1 MDIKILTDN
10 KIDVNHGLELLG
22 DIDFYNETLTTF
34 YEGIDTNLK
43 NLEKYKNEKD
53 FENYGILSH
62 SIKSDSK
69 YLGFMDLA
77 EIALSHEMA
86 GKSSDEKFIND
97 NYNSFISE
105 INRIVSVV
113 KEYYEEDGY
122 TCEVE

>member
-1 MDIKILTDN
+1 MDVKILNDN

-22 DIDFYNETLTTF
+22 DMDFYNETLETF
-34 YEGIDTNLK
+34 YNEIEGRLK
-43 NLEKYKNEKD
+43 DLKKFKDNDD

-86 GKSSDEKFIND
+86 GKESDKEFIEK
-97 NYNSFISE
+97 NYDSFIEE
-105 INRIVSVV
+105 INRIVKVV
-113 KEYYEEDGY
+113 KEYLGR
-122 TCEVE
+122 

>member
-1 MDIKILTDN
+1 MDTKILTKN

-22 DIDFYNETLTTF
+22 DMDFYNETLGTF
-34 YEGIDTNLK
+34 YDGISDNLK
-43 NLEKYKNEKD
+43 KLKEFKDKDD

-86 GKSSDEKFIND
+86 GKGSDKEFIEK
-97 NYNSFISE
+97 NYDSFVEE

-113 KEYYEEDGY
+113 KEYLGR
-122 TCEVE
+122 

>member
-1 MDIKILTDN
+1 MDVNILTKN

-22 DIDFYNETLTTF
+22 DMDFYNETLETF
-34 YEGIDTNLK
+34 YDGISDNLK
-43 NLEKYKNEKD
+43 KLEEFKNNKD

-86 GKSSDEKFIND
+86 GKSSDEKFIEK
-97 NYNSFISE
+97 NYASFVEE

-113 KEYYEEDGY
+113 KEYLGR
-122 TCEVE
+122 

>member
-22 DIDFYNETLTTF
+22 DIDFYNETLATF
-34 YEGIDTNLK
+34 YDGIDTNLK

-105 INRIVSVV
+105 INRIVNVV
-113 KEYYEEDGY
+113 KEYLGR
-122 TCEVE
+122 

>member
-1 MDIKILTDN
+1 MDVNILTNN

-22 DIDFYNETLTTF
+22 DMDFYNETLSTF
-34 YEGIDTNLK
+34 YDGIFENLK
-43 NLEKYKNEKD
+43 KLEEFKNNKD

-86 GKSSDEKFIND
+86 GKGSDEAFIEN
-97 NYNSFISE
+97 NYASFVQE

-113 KEYYEEDGY
+113 KEYLGR
-122 TCEVE
+122 